1 MTIICAL
8 HDSAAGG
15 TWIGANTG
23 STVADSPLPTYD
35 TKWLLR
41 GPWALGL
48 AGDGRAFTLLE
59 AEAESLFDS
68 LEAPYELTQRIRQL
82 FDDAGIKDPD
92 KASVPAYG
100 QAMILANAQAVFDLD
115 SALAHSRIAE
125 GRLWA
130 RGSGMDFA
138 LGADHALADL
148 NLPAETRV
156 KKALQAA
163 MANDVFCPGEMYLH
177 KLEG

>member
-8 HDSAAGG
+8 HDSAKGG

-23 STVADSPLPTYD
+23 STVADTPLPSHD
-35 TKWLLR
+35 RKWLLH
-41 GPWALGL
+41 GHWALGL

-59 AEAESLFDS
+59 AECEALFDG
-68 LEAPYELTQRIRQL
+68 LEEPYELTQRIRRA

-100 QAMILANAQAVFDLD
+100 QAMILATAKAVYDLD
-115 SALAHSRIAE
+115 SALAHSPIAD

-148 NLPAETRV
+148 DLPAETRV
-156 KKALQAA
+156 KKAVEAA
-163 MANDVFCPGEMYLH
+163 MANDVFCPGELFLH

>member
-8 HDSAAGG
+8 HDTANGE
-15 TWIGANTG
+15 TWIGSNPGA
-23 STVADSPLPTYD
+23 TVGDSPLPAFD
-35 TKWLLR
+35 RKWLLQ
-41 GPWALGL
+41 GPWALGM

-59 AEAESLFDS
+59 AETEQLFDG
-68 LEAPYELTQRIRQL
+68 LEEAYELTQRIRQL

-100 QAMILANAQAVFDLD
+100 QAMILASAEAVYDLD
-115 SALAHSRIAE
+115 SALAHSRIE
-125 GRLWA
+125 DGHLWA

-148 NLPAETRV
+148 ALPAETRV
-156 KKALQAA
+156 RKALQAA
-163 MANDVFCPGEMYLH
+163 MANDVFCPGEIFMHML
-177 KLEG
+177 GG

>member
-1 MTIICAL
+1 MPSW
-8 HDSAAGG
+8 DAANSE
-15 TWIGANTG
+15 TWIGSNTG
-23 STVADSPLPTYD
+23 STVGDAPLPAFD
-35 TKWLLR
+35 RKWLLH

-48 AGDGRAFTLLE
+48 AGDGRAFNLLE
-59 AEAESLFDS
+59 AEAETLFDG
-68 LEAPYELTQRIRQL
+68 LEEPYELTQRIRQL

-100 QAMILANAQAVFDLD
+100 QAMILASAGAVWDLD
-115 SALAHSRIAE
+115 SALAHSRIAD

-138 LGADHALADL
+138 LGADHALADMAL
-148 NLPAETRV
+148 SAETRV
-156 KKALQAA
+156 RKAVEAA
-163 MANDVFCPGEMYLH
+163 MANDVFCPGDLFLH